1 MGAPIVSEWSPL
13 SANPVQS
20 DVHSIWR
27 KSEQSGDLAVPV
39 ASRRES
45 SNLISL
51 RLSLYE
57 QQRDKVRQ
65 SLQVHIPGRDSIR
78 PTPGPTFSSS
88 GHGRFLSSS

>member
-1 MGAPIVSEWSPL
+1 MGAPIVSEWLPL

-20 DVHSIWR
+20 DVYGIR
-27 KSEQSGDLAVPV
+27 RQPEQSGYLAVPV
-39 ASRRES
+39 ASRCES

-65 SLQVHIPGRDSIR
+65 SHQVRIPGRDGVGSS
-78 PTPGPTFSSS
+78 PGSTFSSS